1 MCDFYSY
8 DRVTVPVGA
17 FVPLSVLETGDRE
30 VDVEGDGLA
39 RHAVRCCGWQVDRD
53 TDGGIPI
60 RLDTFKGWRAG
71 CQGDVDRAP
80 VPDFATDGDLEL
92 QPVLR
97 IAEQGVW
104 QAVCTDGWQKSPGCW
119 QEVDRPRPAID
130 EEQGPL
136 IPLVGADCDGCRG
149 AGTGATRA
157 RG

>member
-1 MCDFYSY
+1 MCDFNSC
-8 DRVTVPVGA
+8 DRVVVPRRVCGW
-17 FVPLSVLETGDRE
+17 PSVLETGDRE
-30 VDVEGDGLA
+30 IEVEGDGLA
-39 RHAVRCCGWQVDRD
+39 RHGVRRRDGQEDRD
-53 TDGGIPI
+53 ADGGITI
-60 RLDTFKGWRAG
+60 RLDTFKRWRTG
-71 CQGDVDRAP
+71 RQGDVDRAA

-92 QPVLR
+92 QPVLDV
-97 IAEQGVW
+97 AEQRVR

-136 IPLVGADCDGCRG
+136 IPLVGADCDRSRG